1 MNILS
6 SPVLHRVLHNMQD
19 IFHLDRLLSIL
30 MLKIKRIE
38 VKYAL
43 IELKYIFTNV
53 SPACFILY

>member
-6 SPVLHRVLHNMQD
+6 SPVLHRVLHYMQD
-19 IFHLDRLLSIL
+19 IFHLDCLL

-38 VKYAL
+38 LKYAL